1 MSGVLLSQK
10 ATNRII
16 FFDQLLI
23 YLSSLREKLG
33 YTLSELPSLL
43 KSEQKMI
50 NPILSAMSDKLME
63 LGIKDSAKAA
73 VASIPASF
81 GLNGSDKKLVYDFF
95 SSLGSTDCDGQ
106 LAHCDLYIS
115 LVEKLVNTQ
124 REESAKK
131 SKLYRLLGIFCGIGA
146 GLFFI

>member
-1 MSGVLLSQK
+1 MSGILLSQK
-10 ATNRII
+10 ATNRIL
-16 FFDQLLI
+16 FFDQLLL

-33 YTLSELPSLL
+33 YTLGELPSLL

-50 NPILSAMSDKLME
+50 NPILSSMSDNLME
-63 LGIKDSAKAA
+63 LGTKASAEKA
-73 VASIPASF
+73 VASIPASY
-81 GLNGSDKKLVYDFF
+81 GIQDSDKKLLYDFF

-115 LVEKLVNTQ
+115 LVKKLIDSQ

-131 SKLYRLLGIFCGIGA
+131 SKLYRMLGIFCGIGA

>member
-1 MSGVLLSQK
+1 M
-10 ATNRII
+10 

-50 NPILSAMSDKLME
+50 NPILKAMSANLIE
-63 LGIKDSAKAA
+63 LGTKDSAKAA
-73 VASIPASF
+73 VASIPASY
-81 GLNGSDKKLVYDFF
+81 GLNVSDKKLVYDFF

-115 LVEKLVNTQ
+115 LVEKLVNAQ

-131 SKLYRLLGIFCGIGA
+131 SKLYRMLGIFCGIGA

>member
-63 LGIKDSAKAA
+63 LGTKDSAKAA

>member
-1 MSGVLLSQK
+1 M
-10 ATNRII
+10 

-50 NPILSAMSDKLME
+50 NPILKAMSVNLME
-63 LGIKDSAKAA
+63 LGTKDSAKAA
-73 VASIPASF
+73 VASIPASY
-81 GLNGSDKKLVYDFF
+81 GLNVSDKKLVYDFF

-115 LVEKLVNTQ
+115 LVEKLVNAQ

-131 SKLYRLLGIFCGIGA
+131 SKLYRMLGIFCGIGA

>member
-1 MSGVLLSQK
+1 M
-10 ATNRII
+10 

-50 NPILSAMSDKLME
+50 NPILKAMSANLME
-63 LGIKDSAKAA
+63 LGTKDSAKAA
-73 VASIPASF
+73 VASIPASY
-81 GLNGSDKKLVYDFF
+81 GLNVSDKKLVYDFF

-106 LAHCDLYIS
+106 LAHCDL
-115 LVEKLVNTQ
+115 
-124 REESAKK
+124 
-131 SKLYRLLGIFCGIGA
+131 
-146 GLFFI
+146 